1 MLWESKARVLIDF
14 SVGAGMMVK
23 SALKQGIKVLGI
35 CHNEAHITAV
45 KRIVR
50 EYIVES
56 VKSGEHGFAP
66 PDKDEKLAALKP
78 ARLVAYEKQDDIAFW
93 GVSFRLKTQN

>member
-1 MLWESKARVLIDF
+1 MLIDF
-14 SVGAGMMVK
+14 SVGAGMMIK

-56 VKSGEHGFAP
+56 VKSGENGFAP
-66 PDKDEKLAALKP
+66 PDKDMKLAALKP
-78 ARLVAYEKQDDIAFW
+78 ARLVAYEKQDDVAIW
-93 GVSFRLKTQN
+93 GCCPSLQPKRPQ